1 MSCTFIGP
9 VVHSFKNDEIT
20 IIEEAA
26 ITVSNGK
33 ITSINLNSKTED
45 KSINATIIR
54 LKKGQFLC
62 PGLIDLHIH
71 ASQFPNI
78 CLGMDKPLLEWL
90 RTYTIPLEKKY
101 NDINFAEK
109 IYNYIVNTTLK
120 CGTTTACYYAT
131 IYRQSTEKLAQIAS
145 DLGQRALI
153 GKVNMNQNSVLDYV
167 ETTED
172 SLKET
177 EEFIQSVKKLN
188 DPLIEAVITPRFAV
202 SCDMD
207 LLKGLGALASKHHLY
222 IQTHVSENKEEVDF
236 VSKLFPESKNYSEI
250 YDKANLLTTKT
261 ILGHGVYLT
270 NEEHT
275 LLSGK
280 GVAIAH
286 CPNSNTMLQSG
297 ECDVRTLWKNG
308 INVGLGTDVA
318 GGCNPSI
325 IDTMRS
331 ALANSLHISFH
342 NQNHIPLNY
351 HEVFYMATLGGAQA
365 LRKDHL
371 IGNFVEGKEFDAL
384 IVDMNIGSSLSGS
397 LQEHTLLELVQKF
410 IYSGDDRNIDSVYV
424 KGKLVS
430 SKQK

>member
-9 VVHSFKNDEIT
+9 VVHSLKKDEIT
-20 IIEEAA
+20 IIKEAA

-33 ITSINLNSKTED
+33 ITSINSNGKIDCECENS
-45 KSINATIIR
+45 TIIR
-54 LKKGQFLC
+54 LKTGQFLC
-62 PGLIDLHIH
+62 PGFIDLHIH

-78 CLGMDKPLLEWL
+78 CLGMDKPLLAWL
-90 RTYTIPLEKKY
+90 CTYTIPLEKKY
-101 NDINFAEK
+101 NDISFAEK
-109 IYNYIVNTTLK
+109 VYNYIVNTTLK
-120 CGTTTACYYAT
+120 CGTTTACYYGT
-131 IYRQSTEKLAQIAS
+131 MFRQSTEKLAQIAS
-145 DLGQRALI
+145 NLGQRALI
-153 GKVNMNQNSVLDYV
+153 GKVNINQNSVLDYV

-188 DPLIEAVITPRFAV
+188 DPLIEAVITPSFAI

-207 LLKGLGALASKHHLY
+207 LMKGLGALASKYNLY
-222 IQTHVSENKEEVDF
+222 IQTHVSENKEGVDF
-236 VSKLFPESKNYSEI
+236 VFKLFPDCKNYSEV
-250 YDKANLLTTKT
+250 YDKANLLTAKT

-275 LLSGK
+275 LLSEK

-297 ECDVRTLWKNG
+297 ECDVRSLWKNC
-308 INVGLGTDVA
+308 INVGLGTDVS
-318 GGCNPSI
+318 GGCNPSVL
-325 IDTMRS
+325 DAMRS

-342 NQNHIPLNY
+342 NQDHIPLNF
-351 HEVFYMATLGGAQA
+351 HEVFYMATSGGAEA

-371 IGNFVEGKEFDAL
+371 IGNFVVGKEFDAL
-384 IVDMNIGSSLSGS
+384 IVDMDIGSTLSGT

-410 IYSGDDRNIDSVYV
+410 IYCGDDRNIKSVYV
-424 KGKLVS
+424 NGKLVIN
-430 SKQK
+430 K